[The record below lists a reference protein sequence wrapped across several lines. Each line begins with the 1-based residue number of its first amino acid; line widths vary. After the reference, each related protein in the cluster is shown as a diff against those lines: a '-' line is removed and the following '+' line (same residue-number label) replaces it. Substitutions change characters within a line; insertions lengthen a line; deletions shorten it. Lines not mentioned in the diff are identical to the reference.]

1 MFDAEGFRRAVVEEA
16 EQALAELSRT
26 GGRITAA
33 DRTERALRSC
43 LRLLRSTPID
53 QGETTMST
61 ATHHPTGMS
70 RQTRAAYLD
79 AASDYVAEVMANLN
93 TRAARCP
100 RCGVNAKEDIAE
112 HRAFRTLGAVQNR
125 LRRVAASEVC
135 GPSTSDPPSGDA
147 DLEELHA

>member
-1 MFDAEGFRRAVVEEA
+1 MRDAEDRRRAFIDEA
-16 EQALAELSRT
+16 ERTLAELRRT

-33 DRTERALRSC
+33 EKAEQVLRDC

-53 QGETTMST
+53 QGETTMPT
-61 ATHHPTGMS
+61 ATHHPTGMC
-70 RQTRAAYLD
+70 RQTRAAYLH
-79 AASDYVAEVMANLN
+79 AASDYVAEVMADLN

-135 GPSTSDPPSGDA
+135 GRPPGDPPTDDA